1 MESEW
6 QPWMFFAGLFLVAA
20 LRARPAWGGRRG
32 RAILEYALAFY
43 CIFFVGIYAVTRI
56 VEPGSLVQGAVLRDG
71 FLWWTAAAA
80 TAGTLAGS
88 LFGSRVRQA
97 MAGRNLDPGDVRYRL
112 AEPSVGRSSQGG
124 APDHGAA
131 KQDGHPAD

>member
-1 MESEW
+1 METEW
-6 QPWMFFAGLFLVAA
+6 QRWMFFAALFLVTA
-20 LRARPAWGGRRG
+20 LRSRPAWGDRKG

-43 CIFFVGIYAVTRI
+43 CIFFVASYALARF
-56 VEPGSLVQGAVLRDG
+56 VEPGSLVQGAMPRDG

-80 TAGTLAGS
+80 TAGAFAGS
-88 LFGSRVRQA
+88 LFGGWARRV

-112 AEPSVGRSSQGG
+112 AGSSGGRSARGG
-124 APDHGAA
+124 APDGGAA